1 MTDGNAN
8 GGAASTTEV
17 PQILSLRSPSAG
29 RYYVA
34 VNRARVGGTSSGDFG
49 SFVLTL
55 DEIG

>member
-1 MTDGNAN
+1 MPT
-8 GGAASTTEV
+8 AALRRPPRG
-17 PQILSLRSPSAG
+17 PQILSLRSASAG

-55 DEIG
+55 DETAEPT